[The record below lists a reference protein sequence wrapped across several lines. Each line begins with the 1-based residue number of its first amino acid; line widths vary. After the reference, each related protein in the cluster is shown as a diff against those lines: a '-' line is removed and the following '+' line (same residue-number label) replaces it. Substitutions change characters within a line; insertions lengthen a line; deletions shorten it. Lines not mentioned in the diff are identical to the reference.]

1 MPDAAGPKSIVFWS
15 GSWTASLVDCLN
27 NILALERSDTKFI
40 AVTQGL
46 DTIQRFDAIHPPSE
60 ILGHR
65 DMATAEFPNPAHP
78 RFRRETPAS
87 NIPAGG
93 KSLSFRASN
102 RSLLRPAFMRA
113 FLRGLQTMT
122 FVNILAC
129 DERDQTRVQN
139 DIPDAHVTTMRSQ
152 RCAAQSAHAK

>member
-1 MPDAAGPKSIVFWS
+1 VISGAKCRLPELNHPMPDAAGPKSIVFWS
-15 GSWTASLVDCLN
+15 GSWTGSLVDCLN

-46 DTIQRFDAIHPPSE
+46 DTIQRFDGIHPPSE

-87 NIPAGG
+87 T
-93 KSLSFRASN
+93 FRQAANHSASGH
-102 RSLLRPAFMRA
+102 RICIHEGVLARIADDDFREYPGLR
-113 FLRGLQTMT
+113 
-122 FVNILAC
+122 
-129 DERDQTRVQN
+129 
-139 DIPDAHVTTMRSQ
+139 
-152 RCAAQSAHAK
+152 